1 MIEIGH
7 ATIVGDSTIEQTV
20 ALPKLPPVKRVLIN
34 YYYDVL
40 STEN

>member
-1 MIEIGH
+1 MRS
-7 ATIVGDSTIEQTV
+7 TTIEQTLQ
-20 ALPKLPPVKRVLIN
+20 LPKLAAPVKRAMIN